1 MHHIASSHAYPEL
14 HDLKDPE
21 LQRLVCALPS
31 VVISDRA
38 PSTVK
43 KYVRAFRAWETFASS
58 KGLPPLPARGPH
70 LALYLLKLLQS
81 SRSAAPLEAAVF
93 AVAWAHRIAG
103 YPSPH
108 SHHLPSQVLQAA
120 KRILAAPV
128 SKKLPLTPCHIR
140 QLCSTY
146 VSPSMNIDTLQT
158 LCLIVIGFSGFLRWD
173 DLSQLHADDVN
184 FCDGYAALFIEKRK
198 NDQFR
203 EGHWACIATTGSTS
217 CPVTLLKRF
226 LKSSNSSGH
235 IKLFRTHVL
244 HESSGKVLSM
254 LSTIGLEPTRY
265 GLHSLRSGGA
275 STAAAMGVPL
285 PDRLIAHHGG
295 WRSTEAREG
304 YILESKSAI
313 LGVSRSLGL

>member
-1 MHHIASSHAYPEL
+1 
-14 HDLKDPE
+14 
-21 LQRLVCALPS
+21 
-31 VVISDRA
+31 
-38 PSTVK
+38 
-43 KYVRAFRAWETFASS
+43 
-58 KGLPPLPARGPH
+58 
-70 LALYLLKLLQS
+70 
-81 SRSAAPLEAAVF
+81 
-93 AVAWAHRIAG
+93 
-103 YPSPH
+103 
-108 SHHLPSQVLQAA
+108 
-120 KRILAAPV
+120 
-128 SKKLPLTPCHIR
+128 
-140 QLCSTY
+140 
-146 VSPSMNIDTLQT
+146 MNIDTLQT
-158 LCLIVIGFSGFLRWD
+158 LCLIVIGFAGFLRWD

-235 IKLFRTHVL
+235 IKLFRRVSNHRGNISLRQEPMSYTRAR
-244 HESSGKVLSM
+244 EKVLSM
-254 LSTIGLEPTRY
+254 LSTIGLDPTRY

-275 STAAAMGVPL
+275 STAAAMGV